1 MNNITQKQLYLPGL
15 NGIRAV
21 AALSVLFGHMWA
33 PFGDWGIGEPVFRM
47 PWPCAPVTTFFV
59 ISGFL
64 ITYLLMN
71 EVGKTGD
78 VSIGK
83 FYMRRILRIWPL
95 YYGYM
100 VIALISVAA
109 FKGEINSAAWFYTF
123 FSGNISHAIGIG
135 IIPLYHFWSLGVEEQ
150 FYAWYPWMVKY
161 NKKHILY
168 AVCGLCVLWF
178 GLKLGCYVALGKGLA
193 YRIFAVTQFDC
204 MMLGAA
210 GAIMY
215 YCGTEWFMQ
224 ICSNRYVAI
233 AAWVLFFTSGLWTKY
248 VPSPMT
254 NEVIAIV
261 SLLVIMAGLVWKPLL
276 ENKVMNYLGKI
287 SYGIYV
293 IHPVLLYVGARLMS
307 GVLSQYEGFEIQ
319 GGVCF
324 ALIFVGVTGLTIG
337 LAALSYKYFEMPFLR
352 MKDKFSVVKSTNDNK
367 NYDTTHS
374 SLLLVRRK

>member
-1 MNNITQKQLYLPGL
+1 MKLSQNKLYLPGL

-33 PFGDWGIGEPVFRM
+33 PFGNWGVSSSLHI
-47 PWPCAPVTTFFV
+47 PWPEGPVTTFFV

-71 EVGKTGD
+71 EIGKTGD

-100 VIALISVAA
+100 VLALIAVAA

-123 FSGNISHAIGIG
+123 FSGNISHALGIG

-150 FYAWYPWMVKY
+150 YYAWYPWMVKY

-178 GLKLGCYVALGKGLA
+178 GVKLGSYIFLGKGIV
-193 YRIFAVTQFDC
+193 YRIFSVTQFDC

-215 YCGTEWFMQ
+215 YRGTEWFIQ
-224 ICSNRYVAI
+224 LCGYRWI
-233 AAWVLFFTSGLWTKY
+233 AVTAWILFFTSGLWAKY
-248 VPSPMT
+248 IPSPVA
-254 NEVIAIV
+254 NEFIALV
-261 SLLVIMAGLVWKPLL
+261 SLLVIMAGLVRKPLL
-276 ENKVMNYLGKI
+276 ENRVMNYLGKI

-293 IHPVLLYVGARLMS
+293 IHPIVLYVGTRVFKNVVTS
-307 GVLSQYEGFEIQ
+307 GEAPQNQ

-324 ALIFVGVTGLTIG
+324 AIFICVSGLTIA
-337 LAALSYKYFEMPFLR
+337 LAALSYKYYEMPFLR
-352 MKDKFSVVKSTNDNK
+352 IKDKYAVVKSTNENILK
-367 NYDTTHS
+367 
-374 SLLLVRRK
+374 

>member
-1 MNNITQKQLYLPGL
+1 MTNKLQQARLYLPGL

-21 AALSVLFGHMWA
+21 AALTVLFRHMWGV
-33 PFGDWGIGEPVFRM
+33 FGDWGIGVPSFDV
-47 PWPCAPVTTFFV
+47 PWPREGVTTFFV

-71 EVGKTGD
+71 EIGKTND

-95 YYGYM
+95 YYGYF
-100 VIALISVAA
+100 VLSLIVVAA
-109 FKGEINSAAWFYTF
+109 FKGEINNAAWFYGF

-150 FYAWYPWMVKY
+150 FYMWYPWMVKY

-168 AVCGLCVLWF
+168 AVCALCVLWF
-178 GLKLGCYVALGKGLA
+178 GAKLGCYVFLGKGLA

-210 GAIMY
+210 GAIMFY
-215 YCGTEWFMQ
+215 RRTEWFKRL
-224 ICSNRYVAI
+224 CGNRYVAI
-233 AAWVLFFTSGLWTKY
+233 GAWILFFTSGLWANY
-248 VPSPMT
+248 IPSPVR
-254 NEVIAIV
+254 NEFIALV
-261 SLLVIMAGLVWKPLL
+261 SLFVIMAGLVWKPLL

-293 IHPVLLYVGARLMS
+293 IHPILLYVGTRTI
-307 GVLSQYEGFEIQ
+307 GVMLGECEALQNQ

-324 ALIFVGVTGLTIG
+324 AIIFVAVTGLTILIAG
-337 LAALSYKYFEMPFLR
+337 LSYKYLEMPFLR
-352 MKDKFSVVKSTNDNK
+352 MKDKYSVVKSTNELQ
-367 NYDTTHS
+367 HS
-374 SLLLVRRK
+374 

>member
-1 MNNITQKQLYLPGL
+1 MMIIVDFLKSAAKIDHFLLIFQIFCHFFFRILKFFVPLHEFLCKKMGAKQNTILQKQGRLYLPCL
-15 NGIRAV
+15 NGIRAI
-21 AALSVLFGHMWA
+21 AALSVLFSHMWS
-33 PFGDWGIGEPVFRM
+33 PFGEWGVETSPFHI
-47 PWPCAPVTTFFV
+47 PWPQGPVTTFFV

-71 EVGKTGD
+71 EVGQTGD

-95 YYGYM
+95 YYGYL
-100 VIALISVAA
+100 VLALIVVAA
-109 FKGEINSAAWFYTF
+109 FKGEINGAAWFYTF

-150 FYAWYPWMVKY
+150 FYAWYPWMVKFK
-161 NKKHILY
+161 KKHILY

-178 GLKLGCYVALGKGLA
+178 GLKMGVRLTIGKGLV
-193 YRIFAVTQFDC
+193 YRIFNITQFDC

-215 YCGTEWFMQ
+215 YRGTEWFKRL
-224 ICSNRYVAI
+224 CSNRMVAI
-233 AAWVLFFTSGLWTKY
+233 AAWGVFFTSGLWAKY
-248 VPSPMT
+248 IPSPIT

-261 SLLVIMAGLVWKPLL
+261 SLLVIMVGLVWKPLL

-293 IHPVLLYVGARLMS
+293 IHPLLIYAGTRLLN
-307 GVLSQYEGFEIQ
+307 GRLE
-319 GGVCF
+319 
-324 ALIFVGVTGLTIG
+324 AAN
-337 LAALSYKYFEMPFLR
+337 AALFGGGRYPLWFL
-352 MKDKFSVVKSTNDNK
+352 
-367 NYDTTHS
+367 
-374 SLLLVRRK
+374 

>member
-1 MNNITQKQLYLPGL
+1 MLEQQNTYNSKDRLYLPGL

-21 AALSVLFGHMWA
+21 AALSVLFGHMWGV
-33 PFGDWGIGEPVFRM
+33 FGDWGIGEPAFKI
-47 PWPCAPVTTFFV
+47 PWPSGPVTTFFV

-71 EVGKTGD
+71 EIGKTGD

-95 YYGYM
+95 YYGYF
-100 VIALISVAA
+100 VLSLIVVAA
-109 FKGEINSAAWFYTF
+109 FKGEINGAAWFITF
-123 FSGNISHAIGIG
+123 FSGNISHAMGLG

-178 GLKLGCYVALGKGLA
+178 GLKFGTYVLSNKGLV
-193 YRIFAVTQFDC
+193 YRIFNTTQFDC

-215 YCGTEWFMQ
+215 YRGTEWFKQ
-224 ICSNRYVAI
+224 LCSNRYVAI
-233 AAWVLFFTSGLWTKY
+233 ISWLLFFTSGMWATYL
-248 VPSPMT
+248 PSPIM
-254 NEVIAIV
+254 NEAVALI
-261 SLLVIMAGLVWKPLL
+261 SLMVIMAGLLRKPIL

-293 IHPVLLYVGARLMS
+293 IHPILVYVGTRTI
-307 GVLSQYEGFEIQ
+307 GTTLSQYEWAQNQ
-319 GGVCF
+319 GG
-324 ALIFVGVTGLTIG
+324 G
-337 LAALSYKYFEMPFLR
+337 MLR
-352 MKDKFSVVKSTNDNK
+352 NYICCRERLDDFDSRIVV
-367 NYDTTHS
+367 
-374 SLLLVRRK
+374 

>member
-1 MNNITQKQLYLPGL
+1 MERRSIDKLYLPGL
-15 NGIRAV
+15 NGIRAI

-33 PFGDWGIGEPVFRM
+33 PFGDWGIGKSPFSI
-47 PWPCAPVTTFFV
+47 PWPDGPVTTFFV

-71 EVGKTGD
+71 EIGKTND

-100 VIALISVAA
+100 ALALIAVAA

-123 FSGNISHAIGIG
+123 FSGNISHALGIG

-150 FYAWYPWMVKY
+150 YYMWYPWMVKY

-168 AVCGLCVLWF
+168 AVCGLCALW
-178 GLKLGCYVALGKGLA
+178 LIVKLGLYVFIGKGIA

-215 YCGTEWFMQ
+215 YRRTEWFRRLCGNQ
-224 ICSNRYVAI
+224 LVAI
-233 AAWVLFFTSGLWTKY
+233 VAWILFFTSGLWVKY
-248 VPSPMT
+248 IPSPVA
-254 NEVIAIV
+254 NEVIALV
-261 SLLVIMAGLVWKPLL
+261 SLFVIMAGLLSKPIL
-276 ENKVMNYLGKI
+276 ENKIMNYLGKI

-293 IHPVLLYVGARLMS
+293 IHPLLLYVGTTLFRET
-307 GVLSQYEGFEIQ
+307 LSRYEGSQIQ
-319 GGVCF
+319 GG
-324 ALIFVGVTGLTIG
+324 G
-337 LAALSYKYFEMPFLR
+337 MLR
-352 MKDKFSVVKSTNDNK
+352 SLYWRFRINHRPCCVV
-367 NYDTTHS
+367 
-374 SLLLVRRK
+374 V

>member
-1 MNNITQKQLYLPGL
+1 MIENVDKMNMYQHKHTMLLRQNRLYLPGL

-33 PFGDWGIGEPVFRM
+33 PFGEWGIGEQPIHI
-47 PWPCAPVTTFFV
+47 PWPSGPVTTFFV

-71 EVGKTGD
+71 EIGKTSD

-95 YYGYM
+95 YYGYF
-100 VIALISVAA
+100 VLSLIVVAA
-109 FKGEINSAAWFYTF
+109 FKGEINSAAWFYGF
-123 FSGNISHAIGIG
+123 FSGNISHALGLG

-150 FYAWYPWMVKY
+150 YYMWYPWMVKY
-161 NKKHILY
+161 NKKHILT
-168 AVCGLCVLWF
+168 AVSILCVMWF
-178 GLKLGCYVALGKGLA
+178 GAKLGCYVFLGNGLP

-215 YCGTEWFMQ
+215 YRGTEWFKRL
-224 ICSNRYVAI
+224 CSNRYVAI
-233 AAWVLFFTSGLWTKY
+233 VAWILFFTSGLWAKY
-248 VPSPMT
+248 TPSPISY
-254 NEVIAIV
+254 EVIALI
-261 SLLVIMAGLVWKPLL
+261 SLFVIMAGLLRKPIL

-293 IHPVLLYVGARLMS
+293 IHPILLYVGTRTIGAWLS
-307 GVLSQYEGFEIQ
+307 GCEALQNQ
-319 GGVCF
+319 GWWF
-324 ALIFVGVTGLTIG
+324 AIIFIAVTGLTILIAG
-337 LAALSYKYFEMPFLR
+337 LSYKYFEMPFLR
-352 MKDKFSVVKSTNDNK
+352 MKDKFSVVKSTNERGD
-367 NYDTTHS
+367 
-374 SLLLVRRK
+374 

>member
-1 MNNITQKQLYLPGL
+1 MQGKVDTDYHTYMQDRLYLQGL

-21 AALSVLFGHMWA
+21 AALSVLFCHMWA
-33 PFGDWGIGEPVFRM
+33 PFGDWGVHSSIHIQ
-47 PWPCAPVTTFFV
+47 WPAGPVTTFFV

-95 YYGYM
+95 YYGYF
-100 VIALISVAA
+100 VLSLIAVAA
-109 FKGEINSAAWFYTF
+109 FKGEINGAAWFITF
-123 FSGNISHAIGIG
+123 FSSNISHAIGIG

-178 GLKLGCYVALGKGLA
+178 GLKLGTYVLSNKGLV
-193 YRIFAVTQFDC
+193 YRIFNTTQFDC

-215 YCGTEWFMQ
+215 YRGTKWFIQLCG
-224 ICSNRYVAI
+224 NRWI
-233 AAWVLFFTSGLWTKY
+233 AVTAWILFFTSGLWADY
-248 VPSPMT
+248 VPSPFRSET
-254 NEVIAIV
+254 IACV
-261 SLLVIMAGLVWKPLL
+261 SLMVIMAGLVRKPIL

-293 IHPVLLYVGARLMS
+293 IHPLLLYIGTTLF
-307 GVLSQYEGFEIQ
+307 GGWLSRYEDTQIQ

-324 ALIFVGVTGLTIG
+324 AIFIGITGLTIG
-337 LAALSYKYFEMPFLR
+337 LAALSYSYFEMPFLR
-352 MKDKFSVVKSTNDNK
+352 MKDKFTVVKSTNEGSK
-367 NYDTTHS
+367 T
-374 SLLLVRRK
+374 

>member
-1 MNNITQKQLYLPGL
+1 MISSKDKLYLPGL

-33 PFGDWGIGEPVFRM
+33 PFGDWGIGEPPIQF
-47 PWPCAPVTTFFV
+47 PWPSGPVTTFFV

-71 EVGKTGD
+71 EVGKTND

-95 YYGYM
+95 YYGYF
-100 VIALISVAA
+100 VLALIVVAA
-109 FKGEINSAAWFYTF
+109 FKGEINSAGWFYGF

-150 FYAWYPWMVKY
+150 YYAWYPWMVKY

-168 AVCGLCVLWF
+168 AVCGLCALWF
-178 GLKLGCYVALGKGLA
+178 GVKLGLYAFAGKGIA

-215 YCGTEWFMQ
+215 YRGTEWFAQ
-224 ICSNRYVAI
+224 LCSNRYI
-233 AAWVLFFTSGLWTKY
+233 AVIAWILFFTSGLWAKY
-248 VPSPMT
+248 LPSPIT
-254 NEVIAIV
+254 NEVIALV
-261 SLLVIMAGLVWKPLL
+261 SLLVIMAGLLRKPIL
-276 ENKVMNYLGKI
+276 ENRVMNYLGKI

-293 IHPVLLYVGARLMS
+293 IHPILLYVGTRLLNTT
-307 GVLSQYEGFEIQ
+307 LSQSECLQKQ
-319 GGVCF
+319 GGVRF
-324 ALIFVGVTGLTIG
+324 AIIFIAVTGLTILIAG
-337 LAALSYKYFEMPFLR
+337 LSYRYYEMPFLR
-352 MKDKFSVVKSTNDNK
+352 MKDRFSVVKSTNEN
-367 NYDTTHS
+367 S
-374 SLLLVRRK
+374 V

>member
-1 MNNITQKQLYLPGL
+1 MKENQERLYLPGL
-15 NGIRAV
+15 NGIRVV
-21 AALSVLFGHMWA
+21 AALTVLFGHMWA
-33 PFGDWGIGEPVFRM
+33 PFGDWGLGEPAFHVH
-47 PWPCAPVTTFFV
+47 WPQGPVTTFFV

-100 VIALISVAA
+100 VLALIVVAA
-109 FKGEINSAAWFYTF
+109 FNGEITSAAWFYTF
-123 FSGNISHAIGIG
+123 FSGNISHAIGLG

-150 FYAWYPWMVKY
+150 FYAWYPWMVKF

-178 GLKLGCYVALGKGLA
+178 GTKLGLYLFVGKGLA
-193 YRIFAVTQFDC
+193 YRIFSVTQFDC

-210 GAIMY
+210 GAIMCY
-215 YCGTEWFMQ
+215 RGTEWFKRL
-224 ICSNRYVAI
+224 CCNKWVAI
-233 AAWVLFFTSGLWTKY
+233 TAWILFFTSGIWSTYL
-248 VPSPMT
+248 PSPIT
-254 NEVIAIV
+254 YEVIALV
-261 SLLVIMAGLVWKPLL
+261 SLIVIMAGLVWKPIL

-293 IHPVLLYVGARLMS
+293 IHPVLLYAGTRLLS
-307 GVLSQYEGFEIQ
+307 DVLIRYEGTQIQ

-324 ALIFVGVTGLTIG
+324 ALIFIGITGLSIG
-337 LAALSYKYFEMPFLR
+337 LAALSYKHFEMPFLR
-352 MKDKFSVVKSTNDNK
+352 MKDKFSVVKSTNESK
-367 NYDTTHS
+367 
-374 SLLLVRRK
+374 KI

>member
-1 MNNITQKQLYLPGL
+1 MKSKDRLYLPGL

-33 PFGDWGIGEPVFRM
+33 PFGDWGIGEPAFWI

-71 EVGKTGD
+71 EVGRMDD
-78 VSIGK
+78 VSIWK

-95 YYGYM
+95 YYGYI
-100 VIALISVAA
+100 VLALIAVAA
-109 FKGEINSAAWFYTF
+109 FKGEINGAAWFYTF
-123 FSGNISHAIGIG
+123 FAGNISHAIGIG

-168 AVCGLCVLWF
+168 AVCGLCALWF
-178 GLKLGCYVALGKGLA
+178 GLKLGSYVVIGKGLV

-204 MMLGAA
+204 MMIGAA

-215 YCGTEWFMQ
+215 YRCTEWLGSV
-224 ICSNRYVAI
+224 CGNRYVAI
-233 AAWVLFFTSGLWTKY
+233 LSWVLFFTSGLWTKY
-248 VPSPMT
+248 VPSPIT
-254 NEVIAIV
+254 NEVVALI
-261 SLLVIMAGLVWKPLL
+261 SLLVIMSGLVRKPLL
-276 ENKVMNYLGKI
+276 ENSVMNYLGKI

-293 IHPVLLYVGARLMS
+293 IHPILIYTGTRLLGN
-307 GVLSQYEGFEIQ
+307 VLSRYEGTQIQ

-324 ALIFVGVTGLTIG
+324 ALIFVAITGLTIG
-337 LAALSYKYFEMPFLR
+337 LASLSYKYFEMPFLR
-352 MKDKFSVVKSTNDNK
+352 MKDKYSIVRSTNEMNSEK
-367 NYDTTHS
+367 
-374 SLLLVRRK
+374 

>member
-1 MNNITQKQLYLPGL
+1 MKEEDKNRLYLPGL
-15 NGIRAV
+15 NGIRAI
-21 AALSVLFGHMWA
+21 AALSVLFSHMWA
-33 PFGDWGIGEPVFRM
+33 PFGDWGVGTPSFHI
-47 PWPCAPVTTFFV
+47 PWPDAPVTTFFV

-71 EVGKTGD
+71 EVGKTGN

-100 VIALISVAA
+100 VLALIVVAA
-109 FKGEINSAAWFYTF
+109 FKGEINGAAWFYTF
-123 FSGNISHAIGIG
+123 FSGNISHVIGIG

-150 FYAWYPWMVKY
+150 FYAWYPWMVKF

-178 GLKLGCYVALGKGLA
+178 GIKIGARVTIGKGLV
-193 YRIFAVTQFDC
+193 YRIFNITQFDC

-215 YCGTEWFMQ
+215 YRGTEWFQ
-224 ICSNRYVAI
+224 RLCSNEWVAI
-233 AAWVLFFTSGLWTKY
+233 TAWVLFFTSGIWAKY
-248 VPSPMT
+248 IPSPIT

-293 IHPVLLYVGARLMS
+293 IHPLLIYSGTRLLS
-307 GVLSQYEGFEIQ
+307 SVLSPCEDTQIT
-319 GGVCF
+319 GGGILRNLYRHDGINDRTCRV
-324 ALIFVGVTGLTIG
+324 FVSVFRD
-337 LAALSYKYFEMPFLR
+337 AVF
-352 MKDKFSVVKSTNDNK
+352 KDE
-367 NYDTTHS
+367 
-374 SLLLVRRK
+374 R

>member
-1 MNNITQKQLYLPGL
+1 MSQTQDRLYLPGL

-21 AALSVLFGHMWA
+21 AALAVLFGHMWA
-33 PFGDWGIGEPVFRM
+33 PFGDWGIGSPSYNV
-47 PWPCAPVTTFFV
+47 PWPTGPVTTFFV

-71 EVGKTGD
+71 EIGKTND

-95 YYGYM
+95 YYGYF
-100 VIALISVAA
+100 VLSLIVVAA
-109 FKGEINSAAWFYTF
+109 FKGEINSAAWFYGF

-150 FYAWYPWMVKY
+150 FYMWYPWMVKY
-161 NKKHILY
+161 NKKHILT
-168 AVCGLCVLWF
+168 AVSVLCVIWLC
-178 GLKLGCYVALGKGLA
+178 LKLGCYVFLGKGLA

-215 YCGTEWFMQ
+215 YRGTEWFKRL
-224 ICSNRYVAI
+224 CSNRCVAI
-233 AAWVLFFTSGLWTKY
+233 MAWILFFTSGLWAKY
-248 VPSPMT
+248 VPSPIT
-254 NEVIAIV
+254 NEVIAVV
-261 SLLVIMAGLVWKPLL
+261 SLIVIMAGLVRKPIL

-293 IHPVLLYVGARLMS
+293 IHPILLYAGTRLVNERLKAANGMLCGGGA
-307 GVLSQYEGFEIQ
+307 
-319 GGVCF
+319 
-324 ALIFVGVTGLTIG
+324 IFVMIFVIITGLTILIAG
-337 LAALSYKYFEMPFLR
+337 LSYKYFEMPFLR
-352 MKDKFSVVKSTNDNK
+352 MKDKFSVVKSTNEGIRELE
-367 NYDTTHS
+367 S
-374 SLLLVRRK
+374 ERVRE

>member
-1 MNNITQKQLYLPGL
+1 MNKESEDRLYLPGL

-21 AALSVLFGHMWA
+21 AALSVLFGHMWGV
-33 PFGDWGIGEPVFRM
+33 FGDWGIGEPAFKI
-47 PWPCAPVTTFFV
+47 PWPSGPVTTFFV

-100 VIALISVAA
+100 VFALIVVAA
-109 FKGEINSAAWFYTF
+109 FKGEINGAAWFITF

-178 GLKLGCYVALGKGLA
+178 GLKWGSYVVLGKGLI

-215 YCGTEWFMQ
+215 YRGTEWFKWL
-224 ICSNRYVAI
+224 CSNLFVAI
-233 AAWVLFFTSGLWTKY
+233 TAWVLFFTSGLWAKY
-248 VPSPMT
+248 IPSPIT
-254 NEVIAIV
+254 NEVVALI
-261 SLLVIMAGLVWKPLL
+261 SLIVIMAGLVWKPIL

-293 IHPVLLYVGARLMS
+293 IHPILLYAGTRLLGARLATANAA
-307 GVLSQYEGFEIQ
+307 LC
-319 GGVCF
+319 GGGAIFV
-324 ALIFVGVTGLTIG
+324 LIFVLITGLTIG
-337 LAALSYKYFEMPFLR
+337 LASLSYKYFEMPFLR
-352 MKDKFSVVKSTNDNK
+352 MKDKFSVIKSTNETENK
-367 NYDTTHS
+367 D
-374 SLLLVRRK
+374 

>member
-1 MNNITQKQLYLPGL
+1 MNNNQYTYNQQDRLYLPGL

-21 AALSVLFGHMWA
+21 AALSVLFGHMWGV
-33 PFGDWGIGEPVFRM
+33 FGDWGIGEPAFKI
-47 PWPCAPVTTFFV
+47 PWPSGPVTTFFV

-71 EVGKTGD
+71 EIGKTGD

-95 YYGYM
+95 YYGYF
-100 VIALISVAA
+100 VLSLIIVAA
-109 FKGEINSAAWFYTF
+109 FRGEINGAAWFYGF

-150 FYAWYPWMVKY
+150 FYMWYPWMVKF

-178 GLKLGCYVALGKGLA
+178 GTKLGCYLFQGKGLA

-215 YCGTEWFMQ
+215 YRGTEWFKRL
-224 ICSNRYVAI
+224 CSNRLVVII
-233 AAWVLFFTSGLWTKY
+233 AWILFFTSGLWAKY
-248 VPSPMT
+248 VPSPIT
-254 NEVIAIV
+254 YEVIAVV
-261 SLLVIMAGLVWKPLL
+261 SLFVIMAGLLRKPIL

-293 IHPVLLYVGARLMS
+293 IHPILVYVGTRTI
-307 GVLSQYEGFEIQ
+307 GTILSQYEWAQNQ

-324 ALIFVGVTGLTIG
+324 AIIFAAVSGLTILIAG
-337 LAALSYKYFEMPFLR
+337 LSYKFYEMPFLR
-352 MKDKFSVVKSTNDNK
+352 MKDKFSVVKSTNEIK
-367 NYDTTHS
+367 E
-374 SLLLVRRK
+374 

>member
-1 MNNITQKQLYLPGL
+1 MEREDRLYLPGL

-21 AALSVLFGHMWA
+21 AALSVLFGHMWG
-33 PFGDWGIGEPVFRM
+33 PFGNWGIGTPPFHV
-47 PWPCAPVTTFFV
+47 PWPNGPVTTFFV

-100 VIALISVAA
+100 VLALIVVAA

-123 FSGNISHAIGIG
+123 FSGNISHALGLG

-178 GLKLGCYVALGKGLA
+178 GLKMGVRLTIGKGLV
-193 YRIFAVTQFDC
+193 YRIFNITQFDC

-215 YCGTEWFMQ
+215 YRGTEWFNRL
-224 ICSNRYVAI
+224 CSNKWIAI
-233 AAWVLFFTSGLWTKY
+233 MAWILFFSSGLWTKY
-248 VPSPMT
+248 IPSPIT
-254 NEVIAIV
+254 NEVIALV
-261 SLLVIMAGLVWKPLL
+261 SLLVIMAGLLRKPLL

-293 IHPVLLYVGARLMS
+293 IHPLLLYVGTRLF
-307 GVLSQYEGFEIQ
+307 GEVLSQYEDTQIQ

-324 ALIFVGVTGLTIG
+324 AIFITISVLTIG
-337 LAALSYKYFEMPFLR
+337 LAGLSYKFYEKPFLR
-352 MKDKFSVVKSTNDNK
+352 MKDKFAVVRSTNEDK
-367 NYDTTHS
+367 S
-374 SLLLVRRK
+374 

>member
-1 MNNITQKQLYLPGL
+1 MKENQERLYLPGL

-21 AALSVLFGHMWA
+21 AALAVLFGHMWA
-33 PFGDWGIGEPVFRM
+33 PFGDWGLGEPAFQI
-47 PWPCAPVTTFFV
+47 PWPQGPVTTFFV

-100 VIALISVAA
+100 VLALIVVAA
-109 FKGEINSAAWFYTF
+109 FKGEINNAAWFYTF

-150 FYAWYPWMVKY
+150 FYAWYPWMVKF

-178 GLKLGCYVALGKGLA
+178 GLKLGSYVVLGKGLA
-193 YRIFAVTQFDC
+193 YRIFSVTQFDC

-215 YCGTEWFMQ
+215 YRGTEWFKRL
-224 ICSNRYVAI
+224 CCNKWVAI
-233 AAWVLFFTSGLWTKY
+233 TAWILFFTSGMWSTYL
-248 VPSPMT
+248 PSPIT
-254 NEVIAIV
+254 YEVIALI
-261 SLLVIMAGLVWKPLL
+261 SLIVIMAGLVRKPIL
-276 ENKVMNYLGKI
+276 ENRVMNYLGKI

-293 IHPVLLYVGARLMS
+293 IHPVLLYAGTRLFS
-307 GVLSQYEGFEIQ
+307 DVLIRYEGTRIQ

-324 ALIFVGVTGLTIG
+324 ALIFIVITGLSIG
-337 LAALSYKYFEMPFLR
+337 LAALSYKYFEMPFLL
-352 MKDKFSVVKSTNDNK
+352 MKDKFSVVKSTNESK
-367 NYDTTHS
+367 
-374 SLLLVRRK
+374 KI

>member
-1 MNNITQKQLYLPGL
+1 MKDDKRLYLPGL

-21 AALSVLFGHMWA
+21 AALTVLFGHMWS
-33 PFGDWGIGEPVFRM
+33 PFGDWGIGEPPFHI
-47 PWPCAPVTTFFV
+47 PWPDAPVTTFFV

-71 EVGKTGD
+71 EIGKTND

-95 YYGYM
+95 YYGYL
-100 VIALISVAA
+100 VLALIAVAA
-109 FKGEINSAAWFYTF
+109 FKGEINNAAWFYGF
-123 FSGNISHAIGIG
+123 FSGNISHALGIG

-150 FYAWYPWMVKY
+150 YYAWYPWMVKY

-178 GLKLGCYVALGKGLA
+178 GAKLGCYMFLGKGLA

-215 YCGTEWFMQ
+215 YRGTKWFVRL
-224 ICSNRYVAI
+224 CSNRWVAVV
-233 AAWVLFFTSGLWTKY
+233 AWILFFSSGLWAKY
-248 VPSPMT
+248 IPSPVT
-254 NEVIAIV
+254 NEVIAFV
-261 SLLVIMAGLVWKPLL
+261 SLLVIMAGLIRRPIL
-276 ENKVMNYLGKI
+276 ENKIMNYLGKI

-293 IHPVLLYVGARLMS
+293 IHPILIYAGTKVLNGT
-307 GVLSQYEGFEIQ
+307 LSKCEALQNQ

-324 ALIFVGVTGLTIG
+324 AIIFISVTGLTILIAG
-337 LAALSYKYFEMPFLR
+337 LSYKFYEMPFLR
-352 MKDKFSVVKSTNDNK
+352 MKDKFAVVKSTNEEIK
-367 NYDTTHS
+367 N
-374 SLLLVRRK
+374 V